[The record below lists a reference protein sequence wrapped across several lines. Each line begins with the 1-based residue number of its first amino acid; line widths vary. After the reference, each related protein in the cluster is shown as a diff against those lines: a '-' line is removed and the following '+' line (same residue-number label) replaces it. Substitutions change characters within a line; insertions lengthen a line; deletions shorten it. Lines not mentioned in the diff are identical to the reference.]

1 MEMKMNKEKYIKVLM
16 VKTNRSEEECIVLN
30 EIIEKHFIIGK
41 NNKEKIIEDIIQEL
55 HLEYKEADDLYN
67 ICIENIIKGIFK
79 K

>member
-1 MEMKMNKEKYIKVLM
+1 MEMKMNKEEYIKVLM

-41 NNKEKIIEDIIQEL
+41 NNKEKIMEDIIQEL

>member
-1 MEMKMNKEKYIKVLM
+1 MGMKMNKEEYIKVLM

>member
-1 MEMKMNKEKYIKVLM
+1 MEMKMNKEEYIKVLM
-16 VKTNRSEEECIVLN
+16 VKTNRSEEECILLN
-30 EIIEKHFIIGK
+30 EKIEKHFIIGK

>member
-1 MEMKMNKEKYIKVLM
+1 MEMKMNKEEYIKVLM